1 MNRSLILWLSKGALK
16 PLLFLLPNFLRI
28 KGGLY
33 SLVLTCCAVIG
44 SGQLVLGQDCGFIS
58 PVANTPATDNYSL
71 GLFDESDLDDLVC
84 SETLKTIPI
93 VVHVLL
99 GPEEIQ
105 TSIGITEADIR
116 DAVRLVNAYYRTNKS
131 FNAVGHDAKIQFS
144 LAGLDPNGNATTGV
158 VYQPIDNAS
167 FNLHTTTQGC
177 ERLRFTTTP
186 TTIAWNDDNY
196 INVYIV
202 KDFNSLGIANNAKGL
217 AFFGGEAYVK
227 RSAYQTP
234 TFAHELAHCLII
246 DHTFA
251 YQATNLANPFP
262 EACED
267 TPSTADCTMS
277 GDRVCDTPPTS
288 GYTCRNLGENSCIS
302 SPPDLLDNLM
312 SYCSDT
318 YRAVFTVGQ
327 IARMHNYLAL
337 PSFSLSYYDYGDYG
351 GYICSNPFT
360 IYDITSSPSNL
371 WSASNLV
378 ATGVVQI
385 DYNRTR
391 TIVGQPLH
399 FEVTNVLS
407 NATYVWTL
415 DGSGTIS
422 TNSFVN
428 YTPTAEGTYILQLT
442 TTFPNPNNVSC
453 TRINQYQIDV
463 VSSSGVVVQADNN
476 LTQDVIIT
484 PSANPLN
491 PNNFWHNQ
499 QRVINGNVIVQQG
512 ATLTIDGG
520 VFEFSNYGAIIVQEG
535 GTLIIRSYPQYPTV
549 FKGKFDTNCN
559 RLAWGGIRSWG
570 TVTFEY
576 QCTNLNA
583 GLAATVTPTSP
594 ACLSSTNSI
603 SGSTSNTVE
612 RIELY
617 QADITPSNYTQNFV
631 PLQSD
636 TEAPYSVT
644 QNTNLAA
651 TTYTFATKYTNLC
664 NSVLLE
670 NAPLVV
676 YKKLN
681 LTQPSAGIDII
692 EASGTANDGTI
703 CSGST
708 ISLTATGGAS
718 YNWTRPTGIT
728 STTNPQSFTNASTT
742 IAGLYTV
749 TVTDAAGCT
758 ASTTTS
764 VTVYSSPVVSIA
776 GYTAAVCA
784 GTPITLTTSVA
795 GGSVTYLWSNEGAA
809 TANYTPNT
817 SVAGTT
823 TYTVTVTNANGCTKT
838 ATKTVVV
845 NALPTAA
852 IAGNPSVCAGG
863 TTTITASGGG
873 TYLWSNGATSAD
885 ITVSAGTY
893 TVTVTNS
900 GCTATASKTVTT
912 TPPPTATITGS
923 NSVCQNTP
931 TTFTASGGT
940 NYTWSNGVNSLSM
953 SPPTTAVGTTTYTVT
968 VTNAN
973 GCTNTAFTMLTTS
986 PLPQLSIT
994 TSPINEC
1001 SLLLTANATG
1011 GTGSCTYQ
1019 WWDNST
1025 AQTYIATT
1033 AVTAQVAA
1041 TDANG
1046 CQALANITLTYN
1058 QVAPANFDG
1067 IYTVGDMGANSFA
1080 TPDAGGNETW
1090 TSLTKR
1096 ISGTIVVPAG
1106 KTLTINS
1113 STLTMVGTLTNIV
1126 VQPGGRLNLSSSILQ
1141 ADQCSSTYWQGISAK
1156 GNAVAYTNADP
1167 IIAFGTGNY
1176 GLVYATNSTIK
1187 NARIG
1192 VCNGLVQG
1200 SSVTNPGGIIS
1211 LDNTTFTDCGIALRI
1226 APTNFANQQPHLIS
1240 NCTFKMALNTPFDAN
1255 YWHPTELQPIG
1266 IWVKDV
1272 ILPNTL
1278 YNNSFE
1284 STMPAATTTLDKRGI
1299 GMRLDNVRATID
1311 AAISEALEF
1320 NGLFK
1325 GIDVNNLLT
1334 AVKFITIKHQNF
1346 GNTRKALTLNNT
1358 YGSSV
1363 GYCSFAV
1370 PPGLTSL
1377 LDTYGIMSY
1386 YSKGITIDQNTF
1398 TTTNQANKHT
1408 KGAIFE
1414 NSTNGN
1420 TPSVLTNNLFDGS
1433 FEAATQ
1439 FKDTNAKL
1447 STNCNAYDD
1456 CQADWHLTSTANL
1469 PEQGACNGIATAANR
1484 THWHYITDPGLTG
1497 SNVRIKNSNTT
1508 FELKLNIDNSLNGYL
1523 EPQSNPKLPD
1533 PAYVDGWVTVEAC
1546 STNPAFTNNSCVV
1559 SWPIAGAAKTE
1570 TECSNGSTLEQAI
1583 YNYLQQDQR
1592 DSLLLLLQC
1601 IDEEWTQK
1609 LLIGTYVDEGQYDLA
1624 LAEMQKLDS
1633 TTLDNA
1639 EFIAL
1644 YTALMDSTLNTT
1656 PTEGGRIAMALNQTQ
1671 AIANNPQSGN
1681 KTLAEAVLALCQ
1693 NADYVRYGDPISFKT
1708 NEPVKDNAAFKLI
1721 PNPAQDVVTIVF
1733 ATEVATNTIFTIY
1746 DINGKASKLVSIAQ
1760 GTKQISIATNNL
1772 PSGIYYC
1779 KLANSMN
1786 IEKLI
1791 VIGNR

>member
-1 MNRSLILWLSKGALK
+1 MNRNLILWLSKGALK

-852 IAGNPSVCAGG
+852 IAGNNSVCVGA

-873 TYLWSNGATSAD
+873 TYLWSNGTTAAG
-885 ITVSAGTY
+885 ITVPAGTY

-900 GCTATASKTVTT
+900 GCTATASKIVTT
-912 TPPPTATITGS
+912 NPLPTATITGGGS
-923 NSVCQNTP
+923 
-931 TTFTASGGT
+931 TTFCYEETLAALSAPPG
-940 NYTWSNGVNSLSM
+940 YPLYAWSNGVTTASNS
-953 SPPTTAVGTTTYTVT
+953 PTTSGTYTVT
-968 VTNAN
+968 VTNVW
-973 GCTNTAFTMLTTS
+973 GCTATAQKSLTISTATVA
-986 PLPQLSIT
+986 IT
-994 TSPINEC
+994 TTPIPNTC
-1001 SLLLTANATG
+1001 TAQLTATVSNATG
-1011 GTGSCTYQ
+1011 PFAFEWNSQLALNTQSITVSQPGLNFVEVSNAAGCVGLGT
-1019 WWDNST
+1019 
-1025 AQTYIATT
+1025 
-1033 AVTAQVAA
+1033 
-1041 TDANG
+1041 
-1046 CQALANITLTYN
+1046 ITLTYN

-1126 VQPGGRLNLSSSILQ
+1126 VQPGGRLNLSGSILQ

-1200 SSVTNPGGIIS
+1200 NSVTNPGGIIS

-1278 YNNSFE
+1278 YNNRFE

-1311 AAISEALEF
+1311 AATSEALEF

-1414 NSTNGN
+1414 NSTNGS

-1433 FEAATQ
+1433 FEVATQ
-1439 FKDTNAKL
+1439 FKDTNIKL

-1456 CQADWHLTSTANL
+1456 CQVDWHLTNTATM
-1469 PEQGACNGIATAANR
+1469 PEQGLCNGDPTVANR

-1497 SNVRIKNSNTT
+1497 SNVRIKNSNTA

-1546 STNPAFTNNSCVV
+1546 SANPAFTNNSCVV

-1708 NEPVKDNAAFKLI
+1708 NEPVKGNADFKLI
-1721 PNPAQDVVTIVF
+1721 PNPAQDVVMLQLLQPINNSSNLLV
-1733 ATEVATNTIFTIY
+1733 Y
-1746 DINGKASKLVSIAQ
+1746 DISGRLVITINGVYNGMPINVQYLQTGMYYCRLLDSNKTEKLVI
-1760 GTKQISIATNNL
+1760 I
-1772 PSGIYYC
+1772 
-1779 KLANSMN
+1779 
-1786 IEKLI
+1786 
-1791 VIGNR
+1791 R